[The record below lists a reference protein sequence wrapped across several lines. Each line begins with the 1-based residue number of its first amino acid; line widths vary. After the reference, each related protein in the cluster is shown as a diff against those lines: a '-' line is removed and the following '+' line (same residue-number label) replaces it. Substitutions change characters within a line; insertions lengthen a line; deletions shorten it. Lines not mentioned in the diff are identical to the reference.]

1 MKEEY
6 YGQPNMNG
14 CSVVIIT
21 IVIFVGFGII
31 WLLSPV
37 FAVIAKYKVEI
48 NFFIMIFLLG
58 ILFLLNR
65 IDRKTPKNKTT
76 DNTKATSVKENE
88 LKDSYNKPK
97 ASNSPSHIVQQ
108 TNIAKASDNLNHLSK
123 VTNQLT
129 RKQDNEDN
137 DIKHLTTQIRDREL
151 DNVVVDEYGAKYD
164 KDYTRLIQG
173 PSSTI
178 RSYKVKYGTKVI
190 CEKAFSDLF
199 EINNLEEVYLP
210 ETIVK
215 IGFAAFHNCKKL
227 KQVHL
232 PSSLIEIGKDAFRN
246 CISIELVILP
256 KQLASIGAGAFSG
269 CFCMFESKSLK
280 FYCKVNLLLS
290 SDLKILYHCRANA
303 EYVIVPNTVETIG
316 ECAFSDCARLIGVE
330 IPSSVLYI
338 KDYAFEKCMSLS
350 KVLFHDNLQ
359 VIGFGAFAGCESLTH
374 IVFPNSILRIDDLAF
389 SGCSNLCTVFFPK
402 RIVRLGRNSFDCR
415 QSLPCLFVP
424 HSHYHEYKNHFSSYK
439 NVVFVDNSVFSLSA
453 FESFFGV
460 GRIVGEKPPYA
471 LLFEVSIMVLFDKE
485 SSDYL
490 QNHTN
495 GNGDYTVDY
504 GLIRI
509 QADREYITG
518 FKAYFTQYID
528 DVLL

>member
-1 MKEEY
+1 M
-6 YGQPNMNG
+6 
-14 CSVVIIT
+14 
-21 IVIFVGFGII
+21 
-31 WLLSPV
+31 
-37 FAVIAKYKVEI
+37 
-48 NFFIMIFLLG
+48 
-58 ILFLLNR
+58 
-65 IDRKTPKNKTT
+65 
-76 DNTKATSVKENE
+76 
-88 LKDSYNKPK
+88 
-97 ASNSPSHIVQQ
+97 
-108 TNIAKASDNLNHLSK
+108 
-123 VTNQLT
+123 
-129 RKQDNEDN
+129 
-137 DIKHLTTQIRDREL
+137 
-151 DNVVVDEYGAKYD
+151 DEYGAKYD

-246 CISIELVILP
+246 CISIEFVILP

-269 CFCMFESKSLK
+269 CFCRFESKSLK
-280 FYCKVNLLLS
+280 FCCKVNLLLS

>member
-1 MKEEY
+1 
-6 YGQPNMNG
+6 
-14 CSVVIIT
+14 
-21 IVIFVGFGII
+21 
-31 WLLSPV
+31 
-37 FAVIAKYKVEI
+37 
-48 NFFIMIFLLG
+48 
-58 ILFLLNR
+58 
-65 IDRKTPKNKTT
+65 
-76 DNTKATSVKENE
+76 
-88 LKDSYNKPK
+88 
-97 ASNSPSHIVQQ
+97 
-108 TNIAKASDNLNHLSK
+108 
-123 VTNQLT
+123 
-129 RKQDNEDN
+129 
-137 DIKHLTTQIRDREL
+137 
-151 DNVVVDEYGAKYD
+151 
-164 KDYTRLIQG
+164 
-173 PSSTI
+173 
-178 RSYKVKYGTKVI
+178 
-190 CEKAFSDLF
+190 
-199 EINNLEEVYLP
+199 
-210 ETIVK
+210 
-215 IGFAAFHNCKKL
+215 
-227 KQVHL
+227 
-232 PSSLIEIGKDAFRN
+232 
-246 CISIELVILP
+246 
-256 KQLASIGAGAFSG
+256 
-269 CFCMFESKSLK
+269 
-280 FYCKVNLLLS
+280 
-290 SDLKILYHCRANA
+290 
-303 EYVIVPNTVETIG
+303 
-316 ECAFSDCARLIGVE
+316 
-330 IPSSVLYI
+330 
-338 KDYAFEKCMSLS
+338 
-350 KVLFHDNLQ
+350 LQ